1 MAATAPVVVAAAME
15 AEVVAEAMALLTQLA
30 LAAEVAAM
38 EPADIKRISPD
49 IKRYKK
55 NAISHIFV
63 ISK

>member
-38 EPADIKRISPD
+38 EPADINRISAD

-55 NAISHIFV
+55 KCHFSYFCYL
-63 ISK
+63 